1 MTFMRNFDEDFINK
15 AYKRVFNVN
24 TDHEDESSKTA
35 PYTHMSRI
43 SWIEAI
49 EILNEESK
57 LKQ

>member
-24 TDHEDESSKTA
+24 TDREDESSKTV